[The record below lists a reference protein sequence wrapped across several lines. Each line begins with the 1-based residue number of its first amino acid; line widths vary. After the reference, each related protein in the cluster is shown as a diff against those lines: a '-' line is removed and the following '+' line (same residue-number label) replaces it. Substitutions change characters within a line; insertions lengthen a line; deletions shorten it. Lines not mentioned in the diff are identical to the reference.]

1 MVEERFPKWVV
12 ASKGRWGNQDK
23 QSMLGQWAGWSTVAS
38 SGGANPRTHRA
49 VFSSAQAEEAAEEAA
64 ATCVL
69 LLAEFCLRSTPRPFS
84 LV

>member
-1 MVEERFPKWVV
+1 MGGGKQRQV
-12 ASKGRWGNQDK
+12 GQQDK

-64 ATCVL
+64 ATRVL
-69 LLAEFCLRSTPRPFS
+69 LLAVLPQKPPVPFLLCDLPVS
-84 LV
+84 LYFI